1 MEEEFSA
8 ERYFESQDLIDLYDK
23 VEPVKLSLT
32 KFEAKLVRHYLE
44 DVPPSQTHEPFI
56 NSIIRKCDEE
66 LSNIKEEGWV

>member
-1 MEEEFSA
+1 MEEVFSA

-23 VEPVKLSLT
+23 VEPVHLSLT
-32 KFEAKLVRHYLE
+32 KFEAKLIRHYLE
-44 DVPPSQTHEPFI
+44 EVPPSQTHEPFI

>member
-1 MEEEFSA
+1 MEQKFSA
-8 ERYFESQDLIDLYDK
+8 THYFESQDLIDLYDK

-56 NSIIRKCDEE
+56 NYIIRKCDEE